1 MEKLTQQE
9 EEAML
14 IVWQQGRARFVAIT
28 NKAESRSCLTRPLR
42 PSLKIWIARNI

>member
-14 IVWQQGRARFVAIT
+14 IVWQQGEGFVAIT
-28 NKAESRSCLTRPLR
+28 NKAGSRSCLTRPLR

>member
-14 IVWQQGRARFVAIT
+14 IVWQQREGNGRGKSEA
-28 NKAESRSCLTRPLR
+28 L
-42 PSLKIWIARNI
+42 